1 MLDGHN
7 YLQFAANDI
16 GDSTVVNTTTTNDDG
31 TIRIKNNY
39 FDRFWRRSPNWIW
52 ADSSDTSNSNVD
64 TLFKVI
70 KIDDYFT
77 IKNLG
82 NNYFCKRLT
91 ADGKDSCLNAATATI
106 TTEAKLILEEAVI
119 SRQIYNVDY
128 DLSNSRIYGTTVLTL
143 SSDYYENR
151 GTESDTATLT
161 LTYKETSSTMWD
173 STTSWKLGVNSTVK
187 AGIPVIAE
195 TTVQVNE
202 EFSGEYKW
210 SSSLEKTIE
219 QKNEYKVIV
228 PPKKKV
234 TVTLIASK
242 GSCDVP
248 FSYKQEDVMYDGR
261 VVTYD
266 MVDGIYTDKE
276 GDDVGGWII
285 RTAHELEDDLSKPS
299 CTLFKLHT
307 TATKNRT
314 HLVRFH
320 LAQLGKHVSMSSSS
334 HKANNKVT
342 NHLHVRREEIGGDN
356 ILSAYTVLDLSE
368 EKQLPKYIAIKGDNG
383 KYLKAY
389 FNKHNYLQFAVD
401 DVGDS
406 LVLNTTTTN
415 DDGTIRIK
423 NNYYDK
429 FWRRSPNWI
438 WPDSSDTS
446 NNNID
451 TLFKV
456 IKIDDYFAIQNMGN
470 NYFCKRLTADG
481 KDSCLNAGT
490 ATITTEAKLIL
501 EEPIISRQVYNVDY
515 DLSNSRIYGT
525 TVLTM
530 STATGVNRGTVS
542 DTAKLTLSYK
552 ETSSTMW
559 DSTASWKLG
568 VTSTIKAGIPVI
580 AETSVEIND
589 EFSGEYKWSSS
600 LEKTVEQKIEYEVTV
615 PPMTKVTVS
624 LIASKGSCDVPF
636 SYKQEDIMYDGRVV
650 TYDMDDGIYTGT
662 NCYDFQFEKKEE
674 NI

>member
-1 MLDGHN
+1 MSELPRCVAFRSEHNGSSYLRYVHGSDGKTFLEPSGHDCISPRTRFKVEPSKKHDGLVHIRCCYDNKYWVDVQQQEGDVGGWIICTAHEQDDDLVKPSCTLFKLHTTATENRPHSSVKFHLAQLGKHVSSSEETGEHNIILSAYTVLDLSEEKLLPKYLAIKGDNGLYLKAMLDGHN

-219 QKNEYKVIV
+219 QKNEYEVIV

-266 MVDGIYTDKE
+266 MVDGIYT
-276 GDDVGGWII
+276 
-285 RTAHELEDDLSKPS
+285 
-299 CTLFKLHT
+299 
-307 TATKNRT
+307 
-314 HLVRFH
+314 
-320 LAQLGKHVSMSSSS
+320 
-334 HKANNKVT
+334 
-342 NHLHVRREEIGGDN
+342 
-356 ILSAYTVLDLSE
+356 
-368 EKQLPKYIAIKGDNG
+368 
-383 KYLKAY
+383 
-389 FNKHNYLQFAVD
+389 
-401 DVGDS
+401 
-406 LVLNTTTTN
+406 
-415 DDGTIRIK
+415 
-423 NNYYDK
+423 
-429 FWRRSPNWI
+429 
-438 WPDSSDTS
+438 
-446 NNNID
+446 
-451 TLFKV
+451 
-456 IKIDDYFAIQNMGN
+456 
-470 NYFCKRLTADG
+470 
-481 KDSCLNAGT
+481 
-490 ATITTEAKLIL
+490 
-501 EEPIISRQVYNVDY
+501 
-515 DLSNSRIYGT
+515 
-525 TVLTM
+525 
-530 STATGVNRGTVS
+530 
-542 DTAKLTLSYK
+542 
-552 ETSSTMW
+552 
-559 DSTASWKLG
+559 
-568 VTSTIKAGIPVI
+568 
-580 AETSVEIND
+580 
-589 EFSGEYKWSSS
+589 
-600 LEKTVEQKIEYEVTV
+600 
-615 PPMTKVTVS
+615 
-624 LIASKGSCDVPF
+624 GS
-636 SYKQEDIMYDGRVV
+636 
-650 TYDMDDGIYTGT
+650 
-662 NCYDFQFEKKEE
+662 NCYDFQYDEKTEE
-674 NI
+674 DI